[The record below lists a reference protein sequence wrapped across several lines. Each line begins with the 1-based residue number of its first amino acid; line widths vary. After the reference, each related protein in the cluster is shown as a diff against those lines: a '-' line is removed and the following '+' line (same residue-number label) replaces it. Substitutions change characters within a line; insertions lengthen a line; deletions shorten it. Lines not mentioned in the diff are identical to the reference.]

1 MKICTIIGARP
12 QFIKAAAVSR
22 AIAAHNRQTLNLDLG
37 TSNIE
42 LRTLNFE
49 HSSSVEPRTLNIEH
63 SSSVEPGTLNVEHRT
78 LNEIILHTGQHYDD
92 GMSAVFFREL
102 EIPEPKYNLAIG
114 SGSHGAQTGQM
125 LAAIE
130 KVLIEEKPD
139 WVLIYGDTNSTLAG
153 ALAAAKL
160 HIPIAHVEAGLRSF
174 NRRMP
179 EEINRIVADQLST
192 LLLCPSQVAV
202 DNLAA
207 EGIGGNPMVR
217 QAHHD
222 KQGCHP
228 EPSLSEPPPALRATS
243 AGGGQKESSP
253 VNLEQSSN
261 IEHRTLNIE
270 QATSVVITGDVMADA
285 LQFAATK
292 VSNQSDILGRLGL
305 QPQRYILATVHR
317 AENTD
322 DPKRLRNIMAALAE
336 LAEREPVILPLHPR
350 TRKILERTSNLE
362 PRTLNFEHRTLNLEH
377 SPPVEPRTL
386 NIEQSSSVEPRTL
399 NIEPRTLN
407 IERPSSLRLI
417 EPLGYFDIIA
427 LEKSARMLLTDS
439 GGMQKEAYWL
449 KVPCITLRDET
460 EWVETVESG
469 WNILTGADSD
479 RIVTAVQNFKAPAT
493 HPPLYGD
500 GQAAEKILS
509 ILCQNL

>member
-22 AIAAHNRQTLNLDLG
+22 AIAKHNAL
-37 TSNIE
+37 TSN
-42 LRTLNFE
+42 L
-49 HSSSVEPRTLNIEH
+49 EPRTLNIEH

-78 LNEIILHTGQHYDD
+78 LNEFIVHTGQHYDD

-114 SGSHGAQTGQM
+114 SGSHGTQTGQM

-179 EEINRIVADQLST
+179 EEINRVVADQLSA

-207 EGIGGNPMVR
+207 EGIGGKGDRMSPIIN
-217 QAHHD
+217 
-222 KQGCHP
+222 
-228 EPSLSEPPPALRATS
+228 EPPPPLRATS
-243 AGGGQKESSP
+243 VGGGQKESSP

-261 IEHRTLNIE
+261 IEHRTLNIEHSSPVEHRTLNIE

-292 VSNQSDILGRLGL
+292 AAAQSDIVERLDLKSQG
-305 QPQRYILATVHR
+305 YILATVHR

-322 DPKRLRNIMAALAE
+322 DPKRLSNIMAALSE

-350 TRKILERTSNLE
+350 TRKILEATHPSLLIPHASQSTMVRPLDELRAGLAHQDTSSCP
-362 PRTLNFEHRTLNLEH
+362 PREGLGGG
-377 SPPVEPRTL
+377 
-386 NIEQSSSVEPRTL
+386 SSSPNASHLTL
-399 NIEPRTLN
+399 LD
-407 IERPSSLRLI
+407 
-417 EPLGYFDIIA
+417 PLGYFDIIA

-449 KVPCITLRDET
+449 GVPCVTLRDET

-469 WNILTGADSD
+469 WNILTGADRD
-479 RIVTAVQNFKAPAT
+479 RIITAVRTFKPPAD

-500 GQAAEKILS
+500 GHATEKIIKALIMRS
-509 ILCQNL
+509 LA